1 MEVAAAG
8 MWGPGRFFFFFQDD
22 RNSERVS
29 CCRGRSGGDLGGSG
43 REERRC
49 WPRTLWDHC
58 RSEARQEGT
67 DTDGPTGPRGFA
79 PPGQCSSVDPKSRGQ
94 EGAVPCRGGRSPEPP
109 RPASRG
115 SVSVCGHSWPSLGSA
130 QRSSLFCCRE
140 GKCVRQPVEAGEP
153 VCLGGRKSSPEGGT
167 RDGATGGKD
176 QPRSPCARR
185 LLPSLHVGLW
195 GHSLSRTSFPKKQP
209 AEAWG
214 RGPDRVCHASRVVKT
229 ALRRRA
235 LVRPA
240 RAGASPGSAPCGRG
254 RGWGVQ

>member
-1 MEVAAAG
+1 M
-8 MWGPGRFFFFFQDD
+8 
-22 RNSERVS
+22 
-29 CCRGRSGGDLGGSG
+29 
-43 REERRC
+43 
-49 WPRTLWDHC
+49 
-58 RSEARQEGT
+58 
-67 DTDGPTGPRGFA
+67 
-79 PPGQCSSVDPKSRGQ
+79 
-94 EGAVPCRGGRSPEPP
+94 
-109 RPASRG
+109 
-115 SVSVCGHSWPSLGSA
+115 
-130 QRSSLFCCRE
+130 
-140 GKCVRQPVEAGEP
+140 RQPVEAGEP

-176 QPRSPCARR
+176 QHRSPCARR

-214 RGPDRVCHASRVVKT
+214 RGPDRVCHTSRVVKT

-254 RGWGVQ
+254 GAGVCSEPHSSSRNHAAGLASRRFPGRRGRVFLRGGRARGRRRTGVRCVSGPGKALGRLPGHGLPGEPTEQQGESLEGTHPLPPGDWPCDWPRQRWGS